1 MGQDPK
7 QPELMLVHDDEGIE
21 WLGGIASL
29 PELVRDE
36 VPYHP
41 SVLMWLGP
49 SDLILGSVIDHPDRI
64 WDRVVESFRQAI
76 DAPLAGE
83 PGAPSQ
89 VRVASRPLAAMLREA
104 FPDVRVVRA
113 PTPELD
119 AVFAGMF
126 EHMTAQTAE
135 EVEAS
140 YLDGGLEAELIER
153 FFEVSAALYRTKP
166 WTVARDE
173 DCPFLL
179 GVDAL
184 GIEDAFVTVLGGQ
197 GEAYGLLIF
206 ESADDFDAFADAAS
220 GVMAGGEPGPLPP
233 YMALNFERGADMPK
247 SLREEIARHGW
258 GVAGA
263 KAYPWLAVTDEG
275 GSPVPPTDADV
286 TLAMA
291 AARAVT
297 DAMKDPAALRVAWD
311 GGTPAQGTLGRQ
323 VGARVRWR
331 AVDPAELFDEPFDP
345 LLVLDTL
352 EAEGQLDSEV
362 RTEVE
367 MALVAAFASS
377 PEAKKCTRVA
387 FAGTFMDIAARVLE
401 QTVVSMDAATVAEV
415 LEEGFARHVT
425 VQPTEAA
432 AIVAEMRAFYRYL
445 GRAYDLEQADAC
457 VRKLQR
463 MKKRLEVALADTS
476 KYAPSKAA
484 VMRGFAAGYD
494 VSTPEGAAAWME
506 KITARP
512 SKGSRS
518 PSKNAKAK
526 AKSKRKASRKARK
539 KGR

>member
-1 MGQDPK
+1 MAKDPK
-7 QPELMLVHDDEGIE
+7 QPELTLVHDDVGTE

-29 PELVRDE
+29 PERIHDE

-41 SVLMWLGP
+41 SALLWLGP

-76 DAPLAGE
+76 DAPLVGE
-83 PGAPSQ
+83 PGAPRQ
-89 VRVASRPLAAMLREA
+89 VRVASKPLAAMLREA

-119 AVFAGMF
+119 AVFQGMF
-126 EHMTAQTAE
+126 EHISARAAE

-153 FFEVSAALYRTKP
+153 FFEVAAALYRTKP

-179 GVDAL
+179 SVDAL

-206 ESADDFDAFADAAS
+206 DSAEDFDAFADAAS
-220 GVMAGGEPGPLPP
+220 GVMVAGEIGSLPP

-247 SLREEIARHGW
+247 SLREQIATHGW
-258 GVAGA
+258 KVADA
-263 KAYPWLAVTDEG
+263 KAYPWLAVTEGG

-297 DAMKDPAALRVAWD
+297 DAMKDPAALRAAWD

-323 VGARVRWR
+323 VGAQVHWR
-331 AVDPAELFDEPFDP
+331 AADPSEIFEEPFD
-345 LLVLDTL
+345 VLIALETL
-352 EAEGQLDSEV
+352 EAEGQLESPL
-362 RTEVE
+362 RGEVE
-367 MALVAAFASS
+367 MELVKEFAAS
-377 PEAKKCTRVA
+377 PEAKKDVRVG
-387 FAGTFMDIAARVLE
+387 FVGTFMDIAARVLE

-425 VQPTEAA
+425 VQPAEAA
-432 AIVAEMRAFYRYL
+432 AIVAEMRAFYRFL

-463 MKKRLEVALADTS
+463 MKKPLEVALADTS
-476 KYAPSKAA
+476 KYAPSKAT
-484 VMRGFAAGYD
+484 VMRGFAEGYD

-506 KITARP
+506 KVTARP
-512 SKGSRS
+512 SKGKRS
-518 PSKNAKAK
+518 PAKKAKAK
-526 AKSKRKASRKARK
+526 AKRKASRKARK